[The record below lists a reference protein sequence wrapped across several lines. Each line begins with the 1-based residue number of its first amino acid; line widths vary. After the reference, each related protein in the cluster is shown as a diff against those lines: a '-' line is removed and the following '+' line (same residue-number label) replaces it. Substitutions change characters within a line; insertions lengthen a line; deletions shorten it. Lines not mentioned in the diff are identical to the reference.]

1 MSQIIEDFKNGKAI
15 KTFEPF
21 FESPA
26 YQTSELPKE
35 ERDMWIKVFETYYSG
50 GDSRLNNS
58 SVSMALL
65 NILDDLEYGIDNAES
80 TDEESEAFKLIDGK
94 GLEVYLFEQERQDE
108 IVGLLRNDEVLKLQ
122 FAWVIF
128 HFGSKTALYFATME
142 NYFLVLTEAS
152 RYVTGDMD
160 KREAKMKL
168 KMAMTLSAPEI
179 LEQAERI
186 RWELFMGSSE
196 AKIQTAKTTDI
207 LESLPQRLKQRN
219 NEK

>member
-1 MSQIIEDFKNGKAI
+1 MTQMLENFKNGKSI

-21 FESPA
+21 FEIPA
-26 YQTSELPKE
+26 YKLCEIDKE
-35 ERDMWIKVFETYYSG
+35 ERDRWITVFETYYSG

-65 NILDDLEYGIDNAES
+65 NILDDLEYGIDYDTPVE
-80 TDEESEAFKLIDGK
+80 DGQEAFKLIDGK
-94 GLEVYLFEQERQDE
+94 GLEVYLYEQEKQDE
-108 IVGLLRNDEVLKLQ
+108 IIGLLRNDNVLKLQ

-152 RYVTGDMD
+152 RFVTGDMD
-160 KREAKMKL
+160 KRETKMKL

-179 LEQAERI
+179 LDQAERI
-186 RWELFMGSSE
+186 RWELFMGSTE
-196 AKIQTAKTTDI
+196 AQIQTAKTNDI
-207 LESLPQRLKQRN
+207 LESLPQRLKQKESGR
-219 NEK
+219 

>member
-1 MSQIIEDFKNGKAI
+1 MSQMLENFKNGKSI
-15 KTFEPF
+15 QTFEPF
-21 FESPA
+21 FETVS
-26 YQTSELPKE
+26 YKNSELPQN
-35 ERDMWIKVFETYYSG
+35 ERNMWIKVFETYYSG

-80 TDEESEAFKLIDGK
+80 TDEETEAYKLVEGK
-94 GLEVYLFEQERQDE
+94 AIEVYLFEQERQDE
-108 IVGLLRNDEVLKLQ
+108 VVGLLRNDEVLKLQ

-128 HFGSKTALYFATME
+128 HFGSKAALYFATME

-160 KREAKMKL
+160 KRETKMKL

-179 LEQAERI
+179 LEQAEKI

-196 AKIQTAKTTDI
+196 AQIQISKTTDI
-207 LESLPQRLKQRN
+207 LESLPKRLRQRE